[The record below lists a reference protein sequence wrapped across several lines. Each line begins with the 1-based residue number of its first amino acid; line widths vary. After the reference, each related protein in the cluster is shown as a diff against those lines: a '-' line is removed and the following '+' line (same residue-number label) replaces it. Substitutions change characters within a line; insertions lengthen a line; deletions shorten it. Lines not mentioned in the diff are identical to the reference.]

1 MWDRGRRR
9 YNQFAAG
16 VSTDSIP
23 DAHLLPGTPR
33 AAQGR
38 FLEWNVLVSGTP
50 GERYDVTIRLSA
62 DGKPLPDGVFRYTGQ
77 LAKPSE
83 LVADLVR
90 LVSSE

>member
-1 MWDRGRRR
+1 M
-9 YNQFAAG
+9 
-16 VSTDSIP
+16 
-23 DAHLLPGTPR
+23 
-33 AAQGR
+33 
-38 FLEWNVLVSGTP
+38 LVSGTP